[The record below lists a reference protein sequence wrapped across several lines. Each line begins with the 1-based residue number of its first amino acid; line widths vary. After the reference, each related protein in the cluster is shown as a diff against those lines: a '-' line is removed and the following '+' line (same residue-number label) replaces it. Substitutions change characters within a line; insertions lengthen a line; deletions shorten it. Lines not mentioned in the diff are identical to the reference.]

1 MSQRKLKNWV
11 EIAEI
16 ISAAAVVLSL
26 LYVGFE
32 IRRTTVQSDTD
43 VQAELLSYTHQ
54 RRYLVIEN
62 GDLSELLAKGYDN
75 PKDLTAG
82 EAIRFQNYS
91 ELLFVAWERAT
102 MARDAGV
109 FSAALYGAWDDWF
122 TSVAE
127 QTPDFVWPMVRDSQ
141 RLNPSFVQHVDEV
154 LGHARLEQDN

>member
-1 MSQRKLKNWV
+1 MPQRKLKNWV

-16 ISAAAVVLSL
+16 ISTVAVVLSL

-43 VQAELLSYTHQ
+43 VQEELLSYTHQ

-62 GDLSELLAKGYDN
+62 GDLSELLAKGYEN

-82 EAIRFQNYS
+82 EAIRFQKYS
-91 ELLFVAWERAT
+91 ELLFVAWERAM

-109 FSAALYGAWDDWF
+109 FSAALFDAWDAWF
-122 TSVAE
+122 ISVAA

-141 RLNPSFVQHVDEV
+141 DWNPSFVQHVDEV
-154 LGHARLEQDN
+154 LEQSRID

>member
-1 MSQRKLKNWV
+1 MSKRKLKNLV

-16 ISAAAVVLSL
+16 ISAVAVVLSL

-54 RRYLVIEN
+54 RRYLVVEN
-62 GDLSELLAKGYDN
+62 GDLSELLAKGYNN
-75 PKDLTAG
+75 PKDLTAA

-109 FSAALYGAWDDWF
+109 FTAALYDAWDGWF
-122 TSVAE
+122 ISVAK
-127 QTPDFVWPMVRDSQ
+127 QAPDFVWPMVRDSQ
-141 RLNPSFVQHVDEV
+141 DWNPSFAQHVDEA
-154 LGHARLEQDN
+154 LGQTRLD

>member
-16 ISAAAVVLSL
+16 ISAVAVVLSL

-32 IRRTTVQSDTD
+32 IRRTTVQSDRD
-43 VQAELLSYTHQ
+43 IQAELLSYTHQ

-62 GDLSELLAKGYDN
+62 GDLSELLAKGYHN
-75 PKDLTAG
+75 PKDLSAG

-102 MARDAGV
+102 SARDAGV
-109 FSAALYGAWDDWF
+109 FSAALYDKWDNWF

-141 RLNPSFVQHVDEV
+141 NWTPSFARHVDEA
-154 LGHARLEQDN
+154 LGHTRLD